1 MCVCVHQASLSSRDR
16 SSYIFIIARPTLPV
30 SLVTEPSSTTSL
42 KISAQA
48 YEPGEGDIQLEI
60 AEYRNRR
67 FWRNFL
73 LAQEY
78 LEREAERELNQLTE
92 DPGIHLQDIE

>member
-1 MCVCVHQASLSSRDR
+1 MQILPNLA
-16 SSYIFIIARPTLPV
+16 PT
-30 SLVTEPSSTTSL
+30 L

-48 YEPGEGDIQLEI
+48 YEPEEGDIQLEI

-78 LEREAERELNQLTE
+78 LEREAERELNYLGT
-92 DPGIHLQDIE
+92 PLQDID